1 MVVDW
6 LRRILVAEAP
16 PPDVVAFN
24 VGLIETENGYAAYLI
39 GSKSFD
45 PGDDDWAC
53 SEDFS
58 PTERYCEIGA
68 GRSDETWEAVR
79 DRVAEEVRKFLSTP
93 EAQNSFLGRAKA
105 VTVGFDDGDLLRI
118 A

>member
-39 GSKSFD
+39 GSRSFD

-53 SEDFS
+53 NEDFS

-68 GRSDETWEAVR
+68 GCSDETWEAVR
-79 DRVAEEVRKFLSTP
+79 DRVAEELGKFLSTP

-105 VTVGFDDGDLLRI
+105 VTIGFDEGELLRI
-118 A
+118 V